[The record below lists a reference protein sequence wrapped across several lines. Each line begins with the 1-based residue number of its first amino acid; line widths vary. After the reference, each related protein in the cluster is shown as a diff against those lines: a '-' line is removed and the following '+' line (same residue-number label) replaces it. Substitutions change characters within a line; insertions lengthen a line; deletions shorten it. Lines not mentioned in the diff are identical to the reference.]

1 MSNTT
6 INTLDSEDFKIIY
19 EFVNIESN
27 LSDNNLDKKCKQF
40 KYECDLLKN
49 ELYSKNNIINNL
61 NEKILDSD
69 KTTKSLLD
77 DNEILK
83 NENKNLK
90 NEYNLLKDKYN
101 DLEYNKLDIEEK
113 YLEQSNKLD
122 CITYLKNKI
131 TTLENENKINIV
143 KYNDEY
149 QKNELLNNNLK
160 KLNKENNKI
169 NKLYNK
175 SEEDYNTLKLT
186 YQQINKEYKD
196 LQKKYTFLSGNI
208 SNTLKN
214 KHFKKHLYQCIY
226 NKIKSEPYVINQI
239 IDDLLLIIITK
250 LNNK

>member
-1 MSNTT
+1 MGNTSSTDCGTEDKSN
-6 INTLDSEDFKIIY
+6 IIY
-19 EFVNIESN
+19 EFVDIN
-27 LSDNNLDKKCKQF
+27 SDVKKEYDKF
-40 KYECDLLKN
+40 KNEYDLLKN

-69 KTTKSLLD
+69 KTTKSLVD
-77 DNEILK
+77 ANEILK
-83 NENKNLK
+83 NQNKALK

-113 YLEQSNKLD
+113 YLEQSDNID
-122 CITYLKNKI
+122 CISYLKNKI
-131 TTLENENKINIV
+131 NILENENKENIV

-149 QKNELLNNNLK
+149 QKNQLLNNDIK
-160 KLNKENNKI
+160 QLNKEKNKI

-175 SEEDYNTLKLT
+175 SEEDYDTLKLT

-214 KHFKKHLYQCIY
+214 KHFKKNLYQSIY

-239 IDDLLLIIITK
+239 IDDLLLIIINK